1 MAYMTSLGISASIF
15 ATPQLASQ
23 QCLSVQR
30 SQSPARHQTYH
41 TVTMR
46 YPVPTRW
53 SLCIYYAN
61 VSLARTSD
69 VLCCAVLC
77 CAATRI
83 LVAFPARAKRSTELG
98 VVHSVLPL
106 LTSSAGT
113 LGSIGTWQ
121 TCDSWMGVVVQEF
134 GVMPCSWHSHG
145 HLLFFVHF
153 FLGFPCLENGP
164 QCQQADSLV
173 YHRRHGV
180 LRQAIHCS
188 STMLLKIPGQSTVH
202 GDLF

>member
-1 MAYMTSLGISASIF
+1 MTSLGISASIF

-23 QCLSVQR
+23 QCPSVQR
-30 SQSPARHQTYH
+30 PQSPARHQTYH
-41 TVTMR
+41 YRQSRCGIPSQPNGR
-46 YPVPTRW
+46 YAFIMPVFPWPER
-53 SLCIYYAN
+53 LM
-61 VSLARTSD
+61 
-69 VLCCAVLC
+69 CCAVLC

-98 VVHSVLPL
+98 VVHSILPL

-134 GVMPCSWHSHG
+134 GVMPCSWHSHV
-145 HLLFFVHF
+145 HLLSFVHY
-153 FLGFPCLENGP
+153 LPGFPCLENGP

-188 STMLLKIPGQSTVH
+188 SSMLLKIPGQSTVL

>member
-1 MAYMTSLGISASIF
+1 MLLRPTTPIASPPPDISL
-15 ATPQLASQ
+15 P
-23 QCLSVQR
+23 
-30 SQSPARHQTYH
+30 P
-41 TVTMR
+41 VTMR

-69 VLCCAVLC
+69 VLCCA
-77 CAATRI
+77 ATRI

-98 VVHSVLPL
+98 VLHSVLPL

-134 GVMPCSWHSHG
+134 GVMPCSWHSHV

-153 FLGFPCLENGP
+153 SPGFPCLENGP
-164 QCQQADSLV
+164 RYQQADSLV

-202 GDLF
+202 GDVF